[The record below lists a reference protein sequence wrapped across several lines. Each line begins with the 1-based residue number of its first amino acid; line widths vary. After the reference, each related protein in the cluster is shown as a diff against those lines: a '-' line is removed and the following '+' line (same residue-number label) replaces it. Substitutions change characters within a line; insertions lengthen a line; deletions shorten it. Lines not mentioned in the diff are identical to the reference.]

1 LGSIMTTHTYG
12 RALATSLVIF
22 GIGLGFAPA
31 ASADP
36 ADDADPGAGSEVRV
50 PAQATFSSPG
60 SGDATPEAVV
70 ACQQFAAGLDVAA
83 TNYSD
88 FANNIAGDAPPN
100 YGDPVV
106 SDSNVTGRTA
116 LRAAAANAMEA
127 AGTPGLAPEI
137 AGPMNAWS
145 GGATRLLILMGVRAP
160 VDAINAAATDLN
172 NNTTDVQMAC
182 VNAGTKA

>member
-1 LGSIMTTHTYG
+1 MYG
-12 RALATSLVIF
+12 RALAASVVTL
-22 GIGLGFAPA
+22 GLGLAFVPA

-36 ADDADPGAGSEVRV
+36 ADGSDPSGEARGPSS
-50 PAQATFSSPG
+50 ATFGQESSP
-60 SGDATPEAVV
+60 DTTPEAVA

-100 YGDPVV
+100 YGDPIV

-116 LRAAAANAMEA
+116 LRAAATNAMQA

-145 GGATRLLILMGVRAP
+145 GGATRLLILMGVHAP

-172 NNTTDVQMAC
+172 NSTTDVQMAC